1 MENFSVALVFIALI
15 GFAAFQQWLR
25 HHRRIM
31 IHRER
36 LAAVEKGID
45 LPPLE
50 QEVQRSS
57 WNVPRILL
65 FAGLTWISIGI
76 GVYVVFS
83 AILAHPSPQI
93 ADIPQG
99 IQWIGIAPI
108 GIGLSHLIVY
118 AVGKSKE

>member
-15 GFAAFQQWLR
+15 GFAAFQQYLR

-57 WNVPRILL
+57 WNVQRILL
-65 FAGLTWISIGI
+65 FAGLCWISVGI
-76 GVYVVFS
+76 GASLVLS
-83 AILAHPSPQI
+83 SLLAYSSP
-93 ADIPQG
+93 AAAEIPQG
-99 IQWIGIAPI
+99 IQWIGVGPI

-118 AVGKSKE
+118 ATGRKHE